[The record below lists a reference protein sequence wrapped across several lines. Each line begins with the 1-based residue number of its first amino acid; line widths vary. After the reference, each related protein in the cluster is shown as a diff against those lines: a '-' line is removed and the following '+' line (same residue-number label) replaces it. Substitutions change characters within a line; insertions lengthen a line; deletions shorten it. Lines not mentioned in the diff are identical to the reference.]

1 MLHDVEL
8 RQAVIGDHEAHPGT
22 DVLVVLVSALEV
34 LHVGSQVGVDDTEGG
49 VVEHEPDGHTTLVA
63 LGTGGT
69 SGVGAGGR

>member
-1 MLHDVEL
+1 MLHDVDL
-8 RQAVIGDHEAHPGT
+8 SQAVIGDLEAHPGT
-22 DVLVVLVSALEV
+22 DVLVVLVPTLKV
-34 LHVGSQVGVDDTEGG
+34 LHVGGQVRVDDTESG